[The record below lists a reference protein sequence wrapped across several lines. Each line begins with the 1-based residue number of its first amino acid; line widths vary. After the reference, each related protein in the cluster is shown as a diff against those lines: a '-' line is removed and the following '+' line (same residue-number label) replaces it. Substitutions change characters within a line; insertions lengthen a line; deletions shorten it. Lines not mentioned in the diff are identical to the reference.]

1 MGWDKGIDYDFYRGW
16 FERNLK
22 HTRSDKR
29 YAYTAILYT
38 QLLNGSRIS
47 EAVRAIMEFVKTG
60 SRELKVRLSKRRRD
74 DHRLI
79 IVPELIDRNRC
90 IWICDIGE
98 DRIVKRVKTFCRA
111 KYHVNT
117 HSLRYSFI
125 THLLKINV
133 NPSIIA
139 KITKHSK
146 LDFILTY
153 TQEKEAEKI
162 LRENVKEWES

>member
-1 MGWDKGIDYDFYRGW
+1 MGWDKGVDYEFYRGW

-22 HTRSDKR
+22 HTRSDRR
-29 YAYTAILYT
+29 YTYTAILYT

-47 EAVRAIMEFVKTG
+47 EAVRAIIEFVKTG
-60 SRELKVRLSKRRRD
+60 NRELKVKLSKRRRGED
-74 DHRLI
+74 RLI
-79 IVPELIDRNRC
+79 IVPELIDRGRC
-90 IWICDIGE
+90 IWISDLGE
-98 DRIVKRVKTFCRA
+98 DKIVDRVKTFCRE

-125 THLLKINV
+125 THLLKANV

-162 LRENVKEWES
+162 LRENVKEWEA